1 MHYASGASTGCWMVL
16 NVYLNLN
23 ESMCL
28 HSSYESMMM
37 KHDVTYI
44 NVLSGPFQEGDVRL
58 LHLLKRLLLLNYLP
72 IGSLV
77 NRVLCVWFLEG

>member
-1 MHYASGASTGCWMVL
+1 MAL

-28 HSSYESMMM
+28 HNSCESMMM

-44 NVLSGPFQEGDVRL
+44 NVLGGPFQEGDVRL
-58 LHLLKRLLLLNYLP
+58 LHLLERLLLLYYLP

-77 NRVLCVWFLEG
+77 NRVLSVWFLEG